1 MNLINS
7 LKKVRQLKSVF
18 ILSSALVVSLSTV
31 SCKDNDDR
39 YVTPDITISSEVVDN
54 TILFEKTGGE
64 KSFGVSSNR
73 PWKVE
78 VNADWISV
86 SPTSGNEGDTRITV
100 KTLDNS
106 NGIGREANI
115 KIFTSTVSKN
125 VVVKQA
131 GSNGFESVTIID
143 ENFNSGLGCW
153 TSLAVTEGAS
163 WKTGD
168 FNKDGYIKVSAHGSG
183 KEKYETMLVSPAIE
197 FKTGTNLKF
206 QYKAY
211 YAIAGTKLQV
221 VLLDEAK
228 KVIGEPLKTIDPST
242 PAQGFDKQYKDVE
255 VDIPLTANAKYIA
268 LYYVGTKEFT
278 TGFQIDNVK
287 LVGGE
292 GSVPVNCNG
301 GDPAPSGD
309 VTIVDDNFNSG
320 LGCWTV
326 ASLTEK
332 ASWEFGEYK
341 NDGYVKVSAHNSGKA
356 EYKTMLVSPVID
368 FKTETNLTFQYKAY
382 YAIAGTK
389 LHVVLLDGA
398 KKVIGDP
405 LKTIDPSTPA
415 KGFDKQYNNVA
426 VTIPLTSN
434 AKHIALYY
442 VGTDKFTT
450 GFQVDNVKLVGG
462 TGSVPVN
469 CNGGEPTPTP
479 TPTPSGDAVDNFNV
493 NFEGLA
499 KNTLPQGW
507 TNVNKEGTKTW
518 RVGTYSGNSY
528 VQMTSHN
535 SEGADKVMLV
545 SPKVKVEKDATLSF
559 KMKVRYPVAG
569 TILKVLLLDEGK
581 NQVKE
586 VKSYDLS
593 AEHEFEPQSFEI
605 KVNNKVKYV
614 AFLYEGD
621 NTKTSTVQLDDIVL
635 APKGGGVTPT
645 PTPTP
650 DPTPSVGGADIFIHA
665 YSEGK
670 SFEKYIVLYNPTD
683 KEVDLSAYKLSC
695 DQWTSSG
702 KPNGAVS
709 SALSGKIPAKG
720 FKVFSHS
727 SAKSYTGETDK
738 SANSI
743 FQFNGDDAVALLK
756 SDDSVV
762 DVFGPYLKNQRWL
775 DGSKGVAADKT
786 FIRKSS
792 VTKPA
797 KEYNADEWDIVD
809 MNDFSRFTKR

>member
-18 ILSSALVVSLSTV
+18 ILSSALVVSLSTF

-131 GSNGFESVTIID
+131 GSNGFESVAIID

-168 FNKDGYIKVSAHGSG
+168 YNKDGYIKVSAHNSG
-183 KEKYETMLVSPAIE
+183 KEKYETMLVSPAID

-211 YAIAGTKLQV
+211 YAIAGTKLHV

-242 PAQGFDKQYKDVE
+242 PASGFDKQYNDVE
-255 VDIPLTANAKYIA
+255 VDIPLTANAKHIA

-278 TGFQIDNVK
+278 TGFQI
-287 LVGGE
+287 
-292 GSVPVNCNG
+292 
-301 GDPAPSGD
+301 
-309 VTIVDDNFNSG
+309 
-320 LGCWTV
+320 
-326 ASLTEK
+326 
-332 ASWEFGEYK
+332 
-341 NDGYVKVSAHNSGKA
+341 
-356 EYKTMLVSPVID
+356 
-368 FKTETNLTFQYKAY
+368 
-382 YAIAGTK
+382 
-389 LHVVLLDGA
+389 
-398 KKVIGDP
+398 
-405 LKTIDPSTPA
+405 
-415 KGFDKQYNNVA
+415 
-426 VTIPLTSN
+426 
-434 AKHIALYY
+434 
-442 VGTDKFTT
+442 
-450 GFQVDNVKLVGG
+450 DNVKLVGG

-479 TPTPSGDAVDNFNV
+479 TPTPTPSGDAVDNFNV
-493 NFEGLA
+493 NFEGST
-499 KNTLPQGW
+499 NLPQGW
-507 TNVNKEGTKTW
+507 TNEAKEGTKVWKVATF
-518 RVGTYSGNSY
+518 NNNNY
-528 VQMTSHN
+528 VQMTSFK
-535 SEGADKVMLV
+535 SKGADKVMLV

-559 KMKVRYPVAG
+559 KIKVRYPVAG
-569 TILKVLLLDEGK
+569 TMLKVLLLDEGK

-593 AEHEFEPQSFEI
+593 AEHEFEHQSFDI
-605 KVNNKVKYV
+605 QVNNKVKYV

-635 APKGGGVTPT
+635 APKGGVAPTPTPEPT

-650 DPTPSVGGADIFIHA
+650 IVGDADIFIHA

-670 SFEKYIVLYNPTD
+670 SFDKYIVLYNPTD
-683 KEVDLSAYKLSC
+683 KEVDLSGYKLSC
-695 DQWTSSG
+695 DQWTSKG
-702 KPNGAVS
+702 KYQGAVS
-709 SALSGKIPAKG
+709 SLLSGTIPAKG

-727 SAKSYTGETDK
+727 SAASYKEETDK

-775 DGSKGVAADKT
+775 DGDKGVAADKT

-797 KEYNADEWDIVD
+797 KEYNADEWDVVTD
-809 MNDFSRFTKR
+809 LNDFSRFTKR